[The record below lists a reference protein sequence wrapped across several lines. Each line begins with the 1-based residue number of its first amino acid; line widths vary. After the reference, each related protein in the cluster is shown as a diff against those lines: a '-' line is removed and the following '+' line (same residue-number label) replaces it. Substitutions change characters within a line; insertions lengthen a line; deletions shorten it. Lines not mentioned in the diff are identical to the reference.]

1 MAHKQ
6 RVAYL
11 DYLRLVAILGVI
23 TIHVATSL
31 NFYRQDYASL
41 NWQILSF
48 WDGLS
53 RFCVPVFIMI
63 SGAVFLN
70 PDFDLSWEKLFKK
83 YLRRIVVS
91 YLIWQLIY
99 CGWYYFAKGGDLVT
113 VAKFLIGSYDH
124 LWYLPM
130 IAGLYLV
137 TPLLRPLARR
147 RQLLEYYLSL
157 ALLFAWLL
165 PTGLDLIRL
174 WPNPP
179 KHMADALAAFK
190 RLLGK
195 LDLQTVMGFG
205 GYYMAGYYFS
215 QVHMSKRN
223 LYFVQALGLLGAG
236 ATIGLSGWL
245 TAKAG
250 HLRLTLYSYNSFFV
264 LLESSAVFLSLQT
277 LKPRLWSEEVL
288 GELAGS
294 VMGIY
299 LLHPL
304 LIYYWGKTPVW
315 QLVASNSAWLP
326 GLVILIFASSLA
338 IVWLLRRSRFLARW
352 LL

>member
-1 MAHKQ
+1 M
-6 RVAYL
+6 
-11 DYLRLVAILGVI
+11 
-23 TIHVATSL
+23 
-31 NFYRQDYASL
+31 
-41 NWQILSF
+41 
-48 WDGLS
+48 
-53 RFCVPVFIMI
+53 PVFIMI

-137 TPLLRPLARR
+137 TPLRR
-147 RQLLEYYLSL
+147 RQLLEYYLLLSQ
-157 ALLFAWLL
+157 LFAWLL

-215 QVHMSKRN
+215 QAHMSKAQPV
-223 LYFVQALGLLGAG
+223 FVFCPGPGPAG
-236 ATIGLSGWL
+236 GWSDN
-245 TAKAG
+245 
-250 HLRLTLYSYNSFFV
+250 RL
-264 LLESSAVFLSLQT
+264 
-277 LKPRLWSEEVL
+277 
-288 GELAGS
+288 
-294 VMGIY
+294 
-299 LLHPL
+299 
-304 LIYYWGKTPVW
+304 
-315 QLVASNSAWLP
+315 
-326 GLVILIFASSLA
+326 
-338 IVWLLRRSRFLARW
+338 VWLADGEGRPFAPDLVQL
-352 LL
+352 

>member
-41 NWQILSF
+41 NWQILNF

-63 SGAVFLN
+63 SGAIFLN

-147 RQLLEYYLSL
+147 RQLLEYYLLL

-215 QVHMSKRN
+215 QAHMPV
-223 LYFVQALGLLGAG
+223 FCPGPGPAG
-236 ATIGLSGWL
+236 GWSDN
-245 TAKAG
+245 
-250 HLRLTLYSYNSFFV
+250 RL
-264 LLESSAVFLSLQT
+264 
-277 LKPRLWSEEVL
+277 
-288 GELAGS
+288 
-294 VMGIY
+294 
-299 LLHPL
+299 
-304 LIYYWGKTPVW
+304 
-315 QLVASNSAWLP
+315 
-326 GLVILIFASSLA
+326 
-338 IVWLLRRSRFLARW
+338 VWLADGEGRPFAPDLVQL
-352 LL
+352 

>member
-1 MAHKQ
+1 M
-6 RVAYL
+6 
-11 DYLRLVAILGVI
+11 
-23 TIHVATSL
+23 
-31 NFYRQDYASL
+31 
-41 NWQILSF
+41 
-48 WDGLS
+48 
-53 RFCVPVFIMI
+53 
-63 SGAVFLN
+63 
-70 PDFDLSWEKLFKK
+70 
-83 YLRRIVVS
+83 
-91 YLIWQLIY
+91 
-99 CGWYYFAKGGDLVT
+99 T

-147 RQLLEYYLSL
+147 RQLLEYYLLL

-174 WPNPP
+174 WPNAP
-179 KHMADALAAFK
+179 KHTADALAALN

-195 LDLQTVMGFG
+195 LALQTVMGFG
-205 GYYMAGYYFS
+205 GYYMAGYYVS
-215 QVHMSKRN
+215 QAHMSKRN

-264 LLESSAVFLSLQT
+264 LLESSALFLSLQT
-277 LKPRLWSEEVL
+277 RKPRLWSEEVL

-315 QLVASNSAWLP
+315 QLAASNSAWLP

-338 IVWLLRRSRFLARW
+338 IVWLLRRNRFLARW

>member
-1 MAHKQ
+1 M
-6 RVAYL
+6 
-11 DYLRLVAILGVI
+11 
-23 TIHVATSL
+23 
-31 NFYRQDYASL
+31 
-41 NWQILSF
+41 
-48 WDGLS
+48 
-53 RFCVPVFIMI
+53 
-63 SGAVFLN
+63 
-70 PDFDLSWEKLFKK
+70 
-83 YLRRIVVS
+83 
-91 YLIWQLIY
+91 
-99 CGWYYFAKGGDLVT
+99 
-113 VAKFLIGSYDH
+113 
-124 LWYLPM
+124 
-130 IAGLYLV
+130 
-137 TPLLRPLARR
+137 
-147 RQLLEYYLSL
+147 L

-215 QVHMSKRN
+215 QAHMSKRN

-264 LLESSAVFLSLQT
+264 MLESSAFFLSLQT

-299 LLHPL
+299 LLPPL

-315 QLVASNSAWLP
+315 QLAASNSAWLGNFDFCQQSGYRLALAQEQIFGP
-326 GLVILIFASSLA
+326 LAFIGLT
-338 IVWLLRRSRFLARW
+338 LRRIHVIFIKTRQ
-352 LL
+352 

>member
-1 MAHKQ
+1 M
-6 RVAYL
+6 
-11 DYLRLVAILGVI
+11 
-23 TIHVATSL
+23 
-31 NFYRQDYASL
+31 
-41 NWQILSF
+41 
-48 WDGLS
+48 
-53 RFCVPVFIMI
+53 
-63 SGAVFLN
+63 
-70 PDFDLSWEKLFKK
+70 
-83 YLRRIVVS
+83 
-91 YLIWQLIY
+91 
-99 CGWYYFAKGGDLVT
+99 VT

-137 TPLLRPLARR
+137 TPLRR
-147 RQLLEYYLSL
+147 RQMLEYYLLLSQ
-157 ALLFAWLL
+157 LFAWLL

-215 QVHMSKRN
+215 QAHMSKRN
-223 LYFVQALGLLGAG
+223 LYLYFVQALGLLGAG

-245 TAKAG
+245 TAKDG

-277 LKPRLWSEEVL
+277 LNPRLWSEEVL

-315 QLVASNSAWLP
+315 QLAASNSAWLP

>member
-1 MAHKQ
+1 
-6 RVAYL
+6 
-11 DYLRLVAILGVI
+11 
-23 TIHVATSL
+23 
-31 NFYRQDYASL
+31 
-41 NWQILSF
+41 
-48 WDGLS
+48 
-53 RFCVPVFIMI
+53 
-63 SGAVFLN
+63 
-70 PDFDLSWEKLFKK
+70 
-83 YLRRIVVS
+83 
-91 YLIWQLIY
+91 
-99 CGWYYFAKGGDLVT
+99 
-113 VAKFLIGSYDH
+113 
-124 LWYLPM
+124 
-130 IAGLYLV
+130 
-137 TPLLRPLARR
+137 
-147 RQLLEYYLSL
+147 
-157 ALLFAWLL
+157 
-165 PTGLDLIRL
+165 
-174 WPNPP
+174 
-179 KHMADALAAFK
+179 MADALAAFK

-215 QVHMSKRN
+215 QAHMSKRN

-236 ATIGLSGWL
+236 ATIVLSGWL

-315 QLVASNSAWLP
+315 QLAASNSAWLP

-338 IVWLLRRSRFLARW
+338 IVWLLRRSKFLARW

>member
-23 TIHVATSL
+23 TIHVTTSL

-41 NWQILSF
+41 NWQILNF

-63 SGAVFLN
+63 SGAIFLN

-137 TPLLRPLARR
+137 TPLL
-147 RQLLEYYLSL
+147 
-157 ALLFAWLL
+157 

-174 WPNPP
+174 WPNLP
-179 KHMADALAAFK
+179 KHMADALAAFR

-195 LDLQTVMGFG
+195 LDLQMVMGFG

-215 QVHMSKRN
+215 QAHMSKRN
-223 LYFVQALGLLGAG
+223 LHFVQALGLLGAG

-277 LKPRLWSEEVL
+277 LKPQLWSEKVL
-288 GELAGS
+288 GEFAGS

-315 QLVASNSAWLP
+315 QLAASNSAWLP
-326 GLVILIFASSLA
+326 GLVIVIFASSLA

>member
-1 MAHKQ
+1 MSFEIKKGAMMAHKQ

-41 NWQILSF
+41 NWQILNF

-63 SGAVFLN
+63 SGAIFLN

-99 CGWYYFAKGGDLVT
+99 CGWYYFAKEGDLVT

-147 RQLLEYYLSL
+147 RQLLEY
-157 ALLFAWLL
+157 
-165 PTGLDLIRL
+165 
-174 WPNPP
+174 
-179 KHMADALAAFK
+179 
-190 RLLGK
+190 
-195 LDLQTVMGFG
+195 
-205 GYYMAGYYFS
+205 
-215 QVHMSKRN
+215 
-223 LYFVQALGLLGAG
+223 
-236 ATIGLSGWL
+236 
-245 TAKAG
+245 
-250 HLRLTLYSYNSFFV
+250 
-264 LLESSAVFLSLQT
+264 
-277 LKPRLWSEEVL
+277 
-288 GELAGS
+288 
-294 VMGIY
+294 
-299 LLHPL
+299 
-304 LIYYWGKTPVW
+304 
-315 QLVASNSAWLP
+315 
-326 GLVILIFASSLA
+326 
-338 IVWLLRRSRFLARW
+338 
-352 LL
+352 